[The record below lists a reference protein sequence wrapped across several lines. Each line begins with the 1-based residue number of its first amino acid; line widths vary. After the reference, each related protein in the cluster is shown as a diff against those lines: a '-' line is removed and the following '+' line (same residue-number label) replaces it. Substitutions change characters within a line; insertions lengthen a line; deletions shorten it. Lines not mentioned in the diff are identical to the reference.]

1 MIKRIVP
8 CMDAKEGVLV
18 KGVNFENVREIGDPV
33 EAAARYDEMGADELV
48 YLDIL
53 ATPAGRETVL
63 ETVERIASRISI
75 PLTVGGG
82 IRDLDDAREA
92 FTAGADKVA
101 VNTAAVEDPSLLT
114 SLAETY
120 GRQSVVSAIDADR
133 VDDEWIVYTHGG
145 RTQTD
150 RSLFDW
156 AAEVERRGAGEIL
169 YTGVHTDGTKAG
181 FDLEGTRRLTRTVNV
196 PIIASGGAGT
206 MEHFFEVFADGE
218 ADAALAA
225 SVFHF
230 GEIPIGELKRYL
242 ADRGISVRL

>member
-18 KGVNFENVREIGDPV
+18 KGVNFEDVREIGDPV
-33 EAAARYDEMGADELV
+33 EAAARYDDEGADELV

-63 ETVERIASRISI
+63 ETVERIATRITI

-82 IRDLDDAREA
+82 IRDLADAHAA
-92 FTAGADKVA
+92 FNAGADKVA

-114 SLAETY
+114 ALADTY
-120 GRQSVVSAIDADR
+120 GNQSIVSAIDADR
-133 VDDEWIVYTHGG
+133 DGDEWIVYTHGG
-145 RTQTD
+145 RTRTD
-150 RSLFDW
+150 RSLFEW

-181 FDLEGTRRLTRTVNV
+181 FDLEGTRRLARTVNL

-206 MEHFFEVFADGE
+206 AEHFVEVFTEGE

-242 ADRGISVRL
+242 DERGVPVRL